1 MKIRH
6 FIITSFIFLLCAS
19 FVNAEEAVWND
30 TFDYGDGRDIA
41 VDEDGNSYVTGGKY
55 DIVTIKYA
63 PNGTRLWNSTLDFG
77 ATSEVGYSIALDNG
91 GNAYVTGRGNDNFV
105 TIKYAPNGT
114 ILWNTSLHMGHY
126 EYPESIAVDLDG
138 NSYVT
143 GYMNNDTTNNRN
155 LVIVKYAPNGTILWN
170 SAFSYNSN
178 DCLGMV
184 IALDDSGNAYV
195 TGSAYISF
203 GRSTILT
210 TKYAPNGTMEWY
222 KLFDGGSSLG
232 SGCGLAL
239 DDSGNAYVTGFRTGT
254 DYDMVTAK
262 YAPNGTL
269 LWSSTLNQLGNDIG
283 YGLALDDSGNAYVT
297 GYVTNGT
304 ENMITL
310 KYAPNGT
317 ILWNNTI
324 DYGSDRDYGFDVVL
338 DNGGNAYFT
347 GYVTDE
353 SRGQNIIA
361 MKYAPNGTNLWN
373 STYCPG
379 INSWGNAIEV
389 DNSGNAYVTGSMSG
403 YAIVTV
409 KFGIPVDETAPEV
422 TINTLEK
429 SYNTTSIVINVTATD
444 LNLDSVIAEINGTE
458 NITLENISGNFVNS
472 TYEFSEGLN
481 TLKIYA
487 NDTSGNVNS
496 SENISFIVDV
506 TNPELRIETSNVSN
520 TSELTINVTAT
531 DNIELNYTNFSIV
544 DNFGNLVNSTV
555 NETNG
560 SYQITLSVPADGIYN
575 VTATAFDMVGNTN
588 TTEAINV
595 TVDENAPLV
604 TINTLEKSYNT
615 TSIVINVTATDL
627 NLDSVIAEINGTE
640 NITLENISGYFVNST
655 YEFSE
660 GSNTVKIYANDSF
673 GHINSNE
680 NITFRVDLNSPEITI
695 NLIEGEYLN
704 NGSNVINFTVNE
716 SNLDKVTAF
725 NGSTEIAL
733 ENSTGNYLNSVALNE
748 GVYNVTIRINDT
760 AGNIA
765 EKSLNFIIDTTA
777 PVLTLNNPVN
787 GTTFTTSSVSLNVS
801 ANDSLSNV
809 SSVTAKIGSVRNVTL
824 FFDGNYYTGNTG
836 TLSNGNYEIRII
848 ATDLVGNVNS
858 NETVNITIKVPAST
872 SSGSSGSHYSSDLS
886 DGITSSVIKNTVSN
900 SNIVYGSEIDGK
912 YAGKLKENLYNS
924 EDYEISGDTIIVGG
938 PKYNV
943 LANKYDSKFGI
954 SISNDYPGENNGI
967 IQVLKVQDNTGNIIK
982 SYKIVYIAGSDRL
995 GTQAA
1000 LEYFKTLNE
1009 LPEGPIM
1016 VEWTEDGPV
1025 LA

>member
-1 MKIRH
+1 LKIRH

-41 VDEDGNSYVTGGKY
+41 VDLDGNSYVTGGKY

-63 PNGTRLWNSTLDFG
+63 PNGIRLWNST
-77 ATSEVGYSIALDNG
+77 Y
-91 GNAYVTGRGNDNFV
+91 Y
-105 TIKYAPNGT
+105 
-114 ILWNTSLHMGHY
+114 
-126 EYPESIAVDLDG
+126 
-138 NSYVT
+138 
-143 GYMNNDTTNNRN
+143 
-155 LVIVKYAPNGTILWN
+155 
-170 SAFSYNSN
+170 
-178 DCLGMV
+178 
-184 IALDDSGNAYV
+184 
-195 TGSAYISF
+195 
-203 GRSTILT
+203 
-210 TKYAPNGTMEWY
+210 
-222 KLFDGGSSLG
+222 
-232 SGCGLAL
+232 
-239 DDSGNAYVTGFRTGT
+239 
-254 DYDMVTAK
+254 
-262 YAPNGTL
+262 
-269 LWSSTLNQLGNDIG
+269 
-283 YGLALDDSGNAYVT
+283 
-297 GYVTNGT
+297 
-304 ENMITL
+304 
-310 KYAPNGT
+310 
-317 ILWNNTI
+317 
-324 DYGSDRDYGFDVVL
+324 
-338 DNGGNAYFT
+338 
-347 GYVTDE
+347 
-353 SRGQNIIA
+353 
-361 MKYAPNGTNLWN
+361 
-373 STYCPG
+373 PG

-389 DNSGNAYVTGSMSG
+389 DNGGNAYVTGSMSG

-409 KFGIPVDETAPEV
+409 KFGIPVDENAPEV

-429 SYNTTSIVINVTATD
+429 SYKTTSIVINVTATD

-481 TLKIYA
+481 TVKIYA

-531 DNIELNYTNFSIV
+531 DNIELNYTNISIV

-555 NETNG
+555 NDTNG

-575 VTATAFDMVGNTN
+575 ITATAFDMVGNTN
-588 TTEAINV
+588 ATEAI
-595 TVDENAPLV
+595 TVNADENSPEV
-604 TINTLEKSYNT
+604 TINTLEKSYKT
-615 TSIVINVTATDL
+615 TSIFINVTATDL

-640 NITLENISGYFVNST
+640 NITLENISGNFVNST

-660 GSNTVKIYANDSF
+660 GLNTVKIYANDSF

-695 NLIEGEYLN
+695 KLIEGEYLN

-748 GVYNVTIRINDT
+748 GIYNVTIRINDT
-760 AGNIA
+760 AGNIDT
-765 EKSLNFIIDTTA
+765 ENVNFTVDTTA

-787 GTTFTTSSVSLNVS
+787 GTTFTTSSISLNVS

-809 SSVTAKIGSVRNVTL
+809 SSVLAQIGSIRNVTL
-824 FFDGNYYTGNTG
+824 FFDGTYYTGNTG
-836 TLSNGNYEIRII
+836 TLSNGNYEITII
-848 ATDLVGNVNS
+848 TTDLVGNVNS
-858 NETVNITIKVPAST
+858 NETVNITVAVPSSSSR
-872 SSGSSGSHYSSDLS
+872 SSGNHYSSDLS
-886 DGITSSVIKNTVSN
+886 EGITSSVIKNTVSN
-900 SNIVYGSEIDGK
+900 SNIVYGSEIDGE

-954 SISNDYPGENNGI
+954 SISNDNPGENKGI
-967 IQVLKVQDNTGNIIK
+967 IQVLKVQDNTGSIIQ
-982 SYKIVYIAGSDRL
+982 SYTVIYIAGSDRL

-1000 LEYFKTLNE
+1000 LEYFKTLDE
-1009 LPEGPIM
+1009 MPEGPIM
-1016 VEWTEDGPV
+1016 IEWTENGPV

>member
-1 MKIRH
+1 LKIRH

-41 VDEDGNSYVTGGKY
+41 VDLDGNSYVTGGKY

-63 PNGTRLWNSTLDFG
+63 PNGIRLWNST
-77 ATSEVGYSIALDNG
+77 Y
-91 GNAYVTGRGNDNFV
+91 Y
-105 TIKYAPNGT
+105 
-114 ILWNTSLHMGHY
+114 
-126 EYPESIAVDLDG
+126 
-138 NSYVT
+138 
-143 GYMNNDTTNNRN
+143 
-155 LVIVKYAPNGTILWN
+155 
-170 SAFSYNSN
+170 
-178 DCLGMV
+178 
-184 IALDDSGNAYV
+184 
-195 TGSAYISF
+195 
-203 GRSTILT
+203 
-210 TKYAPNGTMEWY
+210 
-222 KLFDGGSSLG
+222 
-232 SGCGLAL
+232 
-239 DDSGNAYVTGFRTGT
+239 
-254 DYDMVTAK
+254 
-262 YAPNGTL
+262 
-269 LWSSTLNQLGNDIG
+269 
-283 YGLALDDSGNAYVT
+283 
-297 GYVTNGT
+297 
-304 ENMITL
+304 
-310 KYAPNGT
+310 
-317 ILWNNTI
+317 
-324 DYGSDRDYGFDVVL
+324 
-338 DNGGNAYFT
+338 
-347 GYVTDE
+347 
-353 SRGQNIIA
+353 
-361 MKYAPNGTNLWN
+361 
-373 STYCPG
+373 PG

-389 DNSGNAYVTGSMSG
+389 DNGGNAYVTGSMSG

-409 KFGIPVDETAPEV
+409 KFGIPVDENAPEV

-429 SYNTTSIVINVTATD
+429 SYKTTSIVINVTATD

-496 SENISFIVDV
+496 SENISFIADV

-531 DNIELNYTNFSIV
+531 DNIELNYTNISIV
-544 DNFGNLVNSTV
+544 DNFGNLVNSTL

-560 SYQITLSVPADGIYN
+560 TYLITLSVPADGIYN
-575 VTATAFDMVGNTN
+575 ITATAFDMVGNTN
-588 TTEAINV
+588 ATEAITVN
-595 TVDENAPLV
+595 VDENSPEV
-604 TINTLEKSYNT
+604 TINTLEKSYKT
-615 TSIVINVTATDL
+615 TSIFINVTATDL

-640 NITLENISGYFVNST
+640 NITLENISGNFVNST

-660 GSNTVKIYANDSF
+660 GLNTVKIYANDSF

-695 NLIEGEYLN
+695 KLIEGEYLN

-748 GVYNVTIRINDT
+748 GIYNVTIRINDT

-777 PVLTLNNPVN
+777 PAAIMNTPVN
-787 GTTFTTSSVSLNVS
+787 GTTYTSSSAAINVT

-809 SSVTAKIGSVRNVTL
+809 SSVIAKIGSIRNVTL
-824 FFDGNYYTGNTG
+824 FFDGTYYTGNTG
-836 TLSNGNYEIRII
+836 TLSNGNYEITII
-848 ATDLVGNVNS
+848 TTDLVGNVNS
-858 NETVNITIKVPAST
+858 NETVNITVAVPAST

-886 DGITSSVIKNTVSN
+886 EGITSSVIKNTVSN
-900 SNIVYGSEIDGK
+900 SNIVYGSEIDGE
-912 YAGKLKENLYNS
+912 YAGELKENLYNS

-954 SISNDYPGENNGI
+954 SISNDNPGENKGI
-967 IQVLKVQDNTGNIIK
+967 IQVLKVQDNTGSIIQ
-982 SYKIVYIAGSDRL
+982 SYTVIYIAGSDRL

-1000 LEYFKTLNE
+1000 LEYFKTLDE
-1009 LPEGPIM
+1009 MPEGPIM
-1016 VEWTEDGPV
+1016 IEWTENGPV